1 MLVGGTA
8 LATAIPILTSPI
20 LTRLYSPEN
29 FGVLAIFAAV
39 VAALS
44 PAVCGKYEI
53 AMVLPRSDTKSQELF
68 GLALW
73 CATIFSVVFLVAV
86 IIFSKP
92 ILSLL
97 KAPNLNGWLYLSPL
111 FLFLTGVMNAMTY
124 FANRRQDYFTM
135 ARSKMVR
142 SCSVAVVGITLGVA
156 GFGAAGLLSGVLLGT
171 LAGVGYLLYRYRMQ
185 MSGSVIRWSRSKKE
199 LLEKYKDYPRYN
211 ATSGLLNGLTSSMP
225 IFFLTNYFSGDVVGF
240 FALVVRVTEAPLTL
254 ISPSVSQVNLKTIV
268 DYKNNNQWEQ
278 LYTHLLKTI
287 MTLLAIVCL
296 PVVLLWIYSP
306 EIFALLFG
314 KDWKAA
320 GAYMQILIPAFVVRF
335 LVSSISST
343 YGALNKN
350 IFAFAKRIFSFAL
363 GVYIFLFVGRSVT
376 HPNHFMM
383 LIAAHI
389 ILSEMVGLVLIV
401 WAVKNAKNQ
410 ITTAG

>member
-1 MLVGGTA
+1 
-8 LATAIPILTSPI
+8 
-20 LTRLYSPEN
+20 
-29 FGVLAIFAAV
+29 
-39 VAALS
+39 
-44 PAVCGKYEI
+44 
-53 AMVLPRSDTKSQELF
+53 
-68 GLALW
+68 
-73 CATIFSVVFLVAV
+73 VAV

-171 LAGVGYLLYRYRMQ
+171 LAGVGYLFYRYRMQ

-254 ISPSVSQVNLKTIV
+254 ISP
-268 DYKNNNQWEQ
+268 
-278 LYTHLLKTI
+278 
-287 MTLLAIVCL
+287 
-296 PVVLLWIYSP
+296 
-306 EIFALLFG
+306 
-314 KDWKAA
+314 
-320 GAYMQILIPAFVVRF
+320 
-335 LVSSISST
+335 
-343 YGALNKN
+343 
-350 IFAFAKRIFSFAL
+350 
-363 GVYIFLFVGRSVT
+363 
-376 HPNHFMM
+376 
-383 LIAAHI
+383 
-389 ILSEMVGLVLIV
+389 
-401 WAVKNAKNQ
+401 
-410 ITTAG
+410 